1 MSGGKVGQ
9 LPCDILVAGSRQRK
23 VEVVAKKEKR

>member
-9 LPCDILVAGSRQRK
+9 LPCGIVAAGSRQHE
-23 VEVVAKKEKR
+23 VEVVAKKR